1 MVVDFDKFTP
11 GGPLPEKDLLWIA
24 EQIPGTVGVKDV
36 TSVLTRQGF
45 WPSYNVPYLEEIYT
59 KSGLPTTGENTYENA
74 SRALIF
80 KRDGKPQR
88 SAPTEEILSK
98 GREPTRLSTAPKVS
112 PKTLKPVTD
121 SIDSLPIAM
130 TSEGNTGP
138 ELKSKEDSKRPA
150 FPSLDSCPRAT
161 SIEEFTSPLAS

>member
-36 TSVLTRQGF
+36 TSVLTEQGF
-45 WPSYNVPYLEEIYT
+45 WPSYNVPYLDEIYT
-59 KSGLPTTGENTYENA
+59 KSGLPTTGENTYDNA

-88 SAPTEEILSK
+88 LAPTGEILSK
-98 GREPTRLSTAPKVS
+98 RSGTNAAVDSAQGLEHRGVQEDHALQRL
-112 PKTLKPVTD
+112 
-121 SIDSLPIAM
+121 
-130 TSEGNTGP
+130 
-138 ELKSKEDSKRPA
+138 
-150 FPSLDSCPRAT
+150 
-161 SIEEFTSPLAS
+161 